1 MRNARALRV
10 SVSLIGALT
19 VIGLVVFNSGFAGQT
34 LASWNDRV
42 FGSAKFGID
51 SARVQGYAQ
60 ALAGRFVLDR
70 TILSDFDWDGVS
82 TTHGPLA
89 AGTTTVA
96 GSHHS
101 GNFSTVIR
109 LEENATSCASYIPH
123 TGNCA
128 QAFSGSPAG
137 YATSSLDKFE
147 VTALGIPLVWA
158 RDKVSVRTSA
168 TCPAAGPMVAGSLL
182 PTGGSSSGAGIFLR
196 KDSLTGSDLFLPFP
210 SEPPATGGETHSEGE
225 RSFGSGSIGFVYKVR
240 LTRTTRVTEN
250 SAMSQLRIRI
260 QTVSALA
267 ENQQWV
273 VDAVL
278 AHAECGVGVAAP
290 NLPPAVPLGSRLAS
304 LTSLMLNQLNNAL
317 RPTELDNTAPSEP
330 SQAVEASE
338 RVSLEPETVDPV
350 EAEPTALPLAPDSS
364 EEVETGEPSPTEPS
378 MFECR
383 SENTAS
389 ETKSATDLLI
399 EEGIV
404 GEADDRTSQDL
415 IDPELDSDVGSGA
428 EVDADSEGKPVDP
441 EPSQAGSDTSDV
453 PDGSAPGAESESSET
468 SAVGEPTT
476 SVSDPNAK
484 SETTVLVPRPGTEV
498 PSTDSRETPPTVP
511 SGPVTPT
518 RVRLS
523 TPFSIVTKD
532 GDDLGTA
539 TIADV
544 SRTPGCVAVRLT
556 VTTSDGVPYLS
567 GLRASDFREVLADGD
582 TTRVGSVSG
591 ECDSGASLPSSFD
604 PASHYSGWVTFGVA
618 ESSSA
623 VMLRP
628 TGTAGWII
636 NLPAPTPVAPTPV
649 VTTPPGTP
657 EENSTVEDTEPEEVA
672 PETMEDAAPAASED
686 AADR

>member
-19 VIGLVVFNSGFAGQT
+19 VIGLVVFNSGFAGRT

-89 AGTTTVA
+89 AGTTTA
-96 GSHHS
+96 SGSHHS

-109 LEENATSCASYIPH
+109 LEENATACASYIPH

-137 YATSSLDKFE
+137 YATSSLNKFE
-147 VTALGIPLVWA
+147 VTALGIPLVWT

-168 TCPAAGPMVAGSLL
+168 TCPAAGPMMAGSLL

-260 QTVSALA
+260 RTVSALA
-267 ENQQWV
+267 ENQQWE

-304 LTSLMLNQLNNAL
+304 LTSLMLNQLNSAL
-317 RPTELDNTAPSEP
+317 CPTELDKTAPSEP
-330 SQAVEASE
+330 SEAVEESE
-338 RVSLEPETVDPV
+338 RVSLEPETIDSV
-350 EAEPTALPLAPDSS
+350 EAEPIVLPLDADSS
-364 EEVETGEPSPTEPS
+364 KEVETGEQSPTEPS
-378 MFECR
+378 TFECR

-399 EEGIV
+399 EEGMV
-404 GEADDRTSQDL
+404 GEPDDRTSQDL
-415 IDPELDSDVGSGA
+415 TDPEADSDVGSVA
-428 EVDADSEGKPVDP
+428 EEDADPEGKPVDP
-441 EPSQAGSDTSDV
+441 ESSQAGSDTS
-453 PDGSAPGAESESSET
+453 
-468 SAVGEPTT
+468 
-476 SVSDPNAK
+476 
-484 SETTVLVPRPGTEV
+484 
-498 PSTDSRETPPTVP
+498 
-511 SGPVTPT
+511 
-518 RVRLS
+518 
-523 TPFSIVTKD
+523 
-532 GDDLGTA
+532 
-539 TIADV
+539 
-544 SRTPGCVAVRLT
+544 
-556 VTTSDGVPYLS
+556 
-567 GLRASDFREVLADGD
+567 
-582 TTRVGSVSG
+582 
-591 ECDSGASLPSSFD
+591 
-604 PASHYSGWVTFGVA
+604 
-618 ESSSA
+618 
-623 VMLRP
+623 
-628 TGTAGWII
+628 
-636 NLPAPTPVAPTPV
+636 V
-649 VTTPPGTP
+649 VTDGRGK
-657 EENSTVEDTEPEEVA
+657 SRGVVGIG
-672 PETMEDAAPAASED
+672 
-686 AADR
+686 

>member
-19 VIGLVVFNSGFAGQT
+19 VIGLVVFNSGFAGRT

-89 AGTTTVA
+89 AGTTTA
-96 GSHHS
+96 SGSHHS

-109 LEENATSCASYIPH
+109 LEENATACASYIPH

-137 YATSSLDKFE
+137 YATSSLNKFE
-147 VTALGIPLVWA
+147 VTALGIPLVWT

-168 TCPAAGPMVAGSLL
+168 TCPAAGPMMAGSLL

-260 QTVSALA
+260 RTVSALA
-267 ENQQWV
+267 ENQQWE

-304 LTSLMLNQLNNAL
+304 LTSLMLNQLNSAL
-317 RPTELDNTAPSEP
+317 CPTELDKTAPSEP
-330 SQAVEASE
+330 SEAVEESE
-338 RVSLEPETVDPV
+338 RVSLEPETIDSV
-350 EAEPTALPLAPDSS
+350 EAEPIVLPLDADSS
-364 EEVETGEPSPTEPS
+364 KEVETGEQSPTEPS
-378 MFECR
+378 TFECR

-399 EEGIV
+399 EEGMV
-404 GEADDRTSQDL
+404 GEPDDRTSQDL
-415 IDPELDSDVGSGA
+415 TDPEADSDVGSVA
-428 EVDADSEGKPVDP
+428 EEDADPEGKPVDP
-441 EPSQAGSDTSDV
+441 ESSQAGSDTSV
-453 PDGSAPGAESESSET
+453 VTDGSAPYAESEPSDT
-468 SAVGEPTT
+468 SAVGEPTF
-476 SVSDPNAK
+476 SVSDPNAE
-484 SETTVLVPRPGTEV
+484 SETTVLVPRPEAEV
-498 PSTDSRETPPTVP
+498 PSTDSSEAPPTVP
-511 SGPVTPT
+511 RGPVTPT

-523 TPFSIVTKD
+523 APFSVVTKD
-532 GDDLGTA
+532 GDDLGTM
-539 TIADV
+539 TIDDV
-544 SRTPGCVAVRLT
+544 SRTPGCVAARLT
-556 VTTSDGVPYLS
+556 MNTSDGVSYLN
-567 GLRASDFREVLADGD
+567 GLRPSDFREVLADGD
-582 TTRVGSVSG
+582 TARVGSVSG
-591 ECDSGASLPSSFD
+591 ECVSGASLPSSFD
-604 PASHYSGWVTFGVA
+604 PASHYSGWVTFGVTD
-618 ESSSA
+618 SSRA

-636 NLPAPTPVAPTPV
+636 DLPPPTPVTPMPV
-649 VTTPPGTP
+649 VTTSPGTP
-657 EENSTVEDTEPEEVA
+657 LGDGTTEDTESEEPA
-672 PETMEDAAPAASED
+672 PETTEDAAPAVSED
-686 AADR
+686 VTGG